1 MNLSK
6 ITEDKKKLEL
16 LKKMRT
22 NITENYRTQSKEL
35 TKLILPL
42 EDKIKFYYREIKNQE
57 KNKLKAEQKIVLAKL
72 YQEWILDRTQS
83 RQKLC
88 KKYNI
93 SYYTVQKYIYHQNY
107 LRQKKQVMLC
117 ELKKSDRVNSL
128 GLSFR
133 TENCLKSKGIY
144 CISDLV
150 KKTES
155 DLLRITSFG
164 RKSLN
169 EIKDILGMSNFNLK
183 KEYKLKQL
191 WR

>member
-1 MNLSK
+1 
-6 ITEDKKKLEL
+6 
-16 LKKMRT
+16 MRT

-133 TENCLKSKGIY
+133 TENCLKSEGIY
-144 CISDLV
+144 RVRDLV
-150 KKTES
+150 EKTEN

-183 KEYKLKQL
+183 KEWFNIFSIVICY
-191 WR
+191 